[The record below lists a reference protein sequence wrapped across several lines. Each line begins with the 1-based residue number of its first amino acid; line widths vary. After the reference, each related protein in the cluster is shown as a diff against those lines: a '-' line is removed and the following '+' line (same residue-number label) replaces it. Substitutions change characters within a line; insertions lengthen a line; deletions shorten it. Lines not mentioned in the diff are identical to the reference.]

1 MGIVR
6 ECLSSHEQVHE
17 AASRLRF
24 GGQVLWFCVVID
36 LLQTDGCRNEGRL
49 ASKCKMQVPG
59 TDTSF
64 PSPGIPQAE
73 LCSSVVHHQRQDG
86 RGSRPHLKATKSYQ
100 HWICC
105 LILAT
110 EMWRERVFLFA
121 WRQGIPFKLGQAR
134 TTSVSNKILF
144 LFIFSAGPPTA
155 FCQWHRDGG
164 QCRLEPGPLPC
175 FYLAAERLG
184 PCTKQRYKTLGN
196 AVMPRCGRL
205 AMHLILQS
213 HRV

>member
-1 MGIVR
+1 M
-6 ECLSSHEQVHE
+6 
-17 AASRLRF
+17 
-24 GGQVLWFCVVID
+24 ID

-73 LCSSVVHHQRQDG
+73 LCSSVVHHHRQDG

-184 PCTKQRYKTLGN
+184 AMHQAKVQDTWECCDATVWSIGN
-196 AVMPRCGRL
+196 APNSPKPPG
-205 AMHLILQS
+205 LIDDTWQS
-213 HRV
+213 YACDTAVPIFMWMWLT